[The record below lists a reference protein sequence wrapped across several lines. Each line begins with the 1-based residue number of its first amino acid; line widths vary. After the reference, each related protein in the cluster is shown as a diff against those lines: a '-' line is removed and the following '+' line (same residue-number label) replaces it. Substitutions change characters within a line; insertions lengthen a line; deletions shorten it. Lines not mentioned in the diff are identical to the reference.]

1 MKLGSAL
8 TLTFGLALA
17 GWAGVAQAQ
26 VGPPVRLIKPDAAAP
41 ALPPAVEPAR
51 DPALPPAATPLAPG
65 VDPDKVEVGQL
76 SQVDPGTIGVLTEA
90 QGAFA
95 PDLWKGSRR
104 EAVEHLLAALPTDSS
119 SRAVRELSRRLL
131 LSGGALPPRKPG
143 DRSVLGLRVER
154 LIAGGMVA
162 EAHDLLRL
170 ARPTADDNRAHAA
183 EVEALLLAEDHSAAC
198 NRIRERVR
206 VDESNA
212 WLQKLAFCQ
221 ALAGEGAAA
230 SLSVGILREH
240 KLDDPAFFRLM
251 QALGGDASIKIE
263 NLPKPTPL
271 HFAMLRAAR
280 RNVPADAVAGAAPA
294 MLRAIARAPNAPLEV
309 RLRAAERAEAAGSL
323 PAEALA
329 QIYAAVQFKPEQIET
344 VFVDPPPAPGP
355 QTGALYHQAI
365 ELKADPMMRA
375 RGLQRAWRA
384 GREAGLFATYARV
397 NLKATKDLRP
407 TPELAFVA
415 ADAARALLAAGE
427 GGLAENWADI
437 ARKTGDLA
445 KSGADLLPLL
455 QIADATLAP
464 MEEPAIKAYWSRL
477 KDLPEA
483 QRLGR
488 VAMAFSLFDALGQ
501 SVDDA
506 AWMPLLAA
514 PSVASAAAPSPGL
527 WRVLA
532 DASNEGRKGEAV
544 AAALIVLGA
553 PDAKS
558 THPAAVASAIDTL
571 RRFGFEKEARAA
583 ALEAAIAHGL

>member
-1 MKLGSAL
+1 MTFAKPLPFVVASAL
-8 TLTFGLALA
+8 ACWTAL
-17 GWAGVAQAQ
+17 AQAQ
-26 VGPPVRLIKPDAAAP
+26 VGPPVRLIKPDAAPATAP
-41 ALPPAVEPAR
+41 STAGPSR
-51 DPALPPAATPLAPG
+51 DPALPPAATAPAAG

-76 SQVDPGTIGVLTEA
+76 SQIEPGTMGVLTEA
-90 QGAFA
+90 QGGFA

-104 EAVEHLLAALPTDSS
+104 EAVEQLLAALPTESS

-131 LSGGALPPRKPG
+131 LSGGALPARKPG
-143 DRSVLGLRVER
+143 DRSILGIRVER

-170 ARPTADDNRAHAA
+170 ARPTADDNRTHAA
-183 EVEALLLAEDHSAAC
+183 EVDALLLAEDHSAAC
-198 NRIRERVR
+198 TRIRERVR
-206 VDESNA
+206 VDDSNA

-221 ALAGEGAAA
+221 VLAGENAAA
-230 SLSVGILREH
+230 NLSVGILREQ
-240 KLDDPAFFRLM
+240 KVDDQPYFRLM

-263 NLPKPTPL
+263 NLPKPSPL

-294 MLRAIARAPNAPLEV
+294 MLRAIARAPNAPLDV

-329 QIYAAVQFKPEQIET
+329 QIYSAVQFKPEQIEA

-355 QTGALYHQAI
+355 QTGALHHQAI
-365 ELKADPMMRA
+365 ELKADPLMRA
-375 RGLQRAWRA
+375 RALQRAWRA

-407 TPELAFVA
+407 APELAFVA
-415 ADAARALLAAGE
+415 TDAARALLAAGE
-427 GGLAENWADI
+427 SALAEGWAEV

-445 KSGADLLPLL
+445 KAGADLLPLL
-455 QIADATLAP
+455 QIADPTLAP
-464 MEEPAIKAYWSRL
+464 WGEASIAAYWERL

-488 VAMAFSLFDALGQ
+488 AAMAFSLFDALGQ
-501 SVDDA
+501 SVEDA

-514 PSVASAAAPSPGL
+514 PFAVNAAVPSPGL

-532 DASNEGRKGEAV
+532 DASNEGRKGEGV

-553 PDAKS
+553 PDPKAA
-558 THPAAVASAIDTL
+558 HPAAVASAIDAL
-571 RRFGFEKEARAA
+571 RRFGLEREARAA